1 MGNIIRGQDICS
13 WVNLPCLLLFNLL
26 VGWRTEML
34 ILSKYW
40 LKISFQLRGVGQMV
54 SSELIELF
62 CGVDLARIKTQKSWV
77 HIYQHELDT
86 RMYAKRYV
94 AANYLFAKK
103 WRRNLYTSYSA
114 CYYMRRQRFWKRFRR
129 RNYHLQLQTTQADLL
144 LHKQPSRCRFSRW
157 GPLHSFLHRIFSR
170 SSLAAVFRL
179 V

>member
-1 MGNIIRGQDICS
+1 MGNIIRGQGICT
-13 WVNLPCLLLFNLL
+13 WVNLSRPFLFNLL
-26 VGWRTEML
+26 VGWWTEML

-40 LKISFQLRGVGQMV
+40 LKNSFQLRGVGQMV
-54 SSELIELF
+54 SSELIVLF
-62 CGVDLARIKTQKSWV
+62 SGVDLARIKTQKYWV

-103 WRRNLYTSYSA
+103 RRRNLYTSYSA
-114 CYYMRRQRFWKRFRR
+114 CYYLRRQRFWKRFRR

-157 GPLHSFLHRIFSR
+157 GPLQSVLHRIFSR
-170 SSLAAVFRL
+170 PSLAAVFRL